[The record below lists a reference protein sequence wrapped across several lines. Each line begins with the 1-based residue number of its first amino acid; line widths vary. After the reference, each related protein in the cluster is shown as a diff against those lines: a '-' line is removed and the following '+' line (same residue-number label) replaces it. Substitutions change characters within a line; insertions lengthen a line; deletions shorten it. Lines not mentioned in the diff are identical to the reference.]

1 MEITSKEN
9 RLIKDVRH
17 LMTQAR
23 FRRESGRFAVEGA
36 RLCRDAALSDV
47 TVETV
52 LYTAKAAEKYAA
64 YLEPLAA
71 RDVPMHTVTEELSA
85 YMADTA
91 TPQGVFCLCRR
102 AERTA
107 TGADMA
113 KEGRYLALENVQDPA
128 NLGAVIR
135 TAEAMGVS
143 GILLSAGC
151 CDPYNPK
158 VLRASM
164 GGVFRLPLFETA
176 DMTAEIEALQDR
188 GFTCYAA
195 VVSATARSVLDVA
208 FADGCVC
215 FVGNEGNGLTAQ
227 TAAACD
233 ERITIP
239 MAGRAESLNASMA
252 AGILLWEMM
261 KTAEGR

>member
-1 MEITSKEN
+1 MDITSKEN
-9 RLIKDVRH
+9 RLVKDIRR

-36 RLCRDAALSDV
+36 RLCHDAALSDV
-47 TVETV
+47 TVEAV
-52 LYTAKAAEKYAA
+52 LATAKAVEKYAD
-64 YLEPLAA
+64 YLELFTE
-71 RDVPMHTVTEELSA
+71 RNVPMHTVTEALSA

-102 AERTA
+102 AKKKETA
-107 TGADMA
+107 LSL
-113 KEGRYLALENVQDPA
+113 KGRYLALESVQDPA
-128 NLGAVIR
+128 NLGAILR

-143 GILLSAGC
+143 GVLLSGGC

-164 GGVFRLPLFETA
+164 GGVFRLPLYECGA
-176 DMTAEIEALQDR
+176 MSEMIVKLREQ
-188 GFTCYAA
+188 GFACYAS
-195 VVSATARSVLDVA
+195 VVSAGARSVLDVS
-208 FADGCVC
+208 FTDGCVC
-215 FVGNEGNGLTAQ
+215 FVGNEGNGLTPA
-227 TAAACD
+227 TTEACD

-239 MAGRAESLNASMA
+239 MIGRAESLNASMA

-261 KTAEGR
+261 KTAEVK